1 MNERID
7 KLDDRLKVLVKK
19 YPVVTA
25 AVFVIGYIVL
35 RTIEALARWV
45 F

>member
-7 KLDDRLKVLVKK
+7 KLDDRLKVLIKK
-19 YPVVTA
+19 YPVVFA
-25 AVFVIGYIVL
+25 ATFLGGYIVL
-35 RTIEALARWV
+35 RAVEAVVRWV